1 MQQPEFNAFRSILQG
16 VYALYGKDLSQ
27 PVMDL
32 WWQAMKPF
40 DLPAF
45 KDAMN
50 RHALDP
56 DRGQFLPK
64 PADVVRLVH
73 GGTQD
78 GALVAWAKVDRAV
91 RSVGTYASVVFDDP
105 IVHAV
110 VTDMGG
116 WIALGQKTEHEWP
129 FVGKQFETRYRGYR
143 MRASAGEYPR
153 VLTGMA
159 DADNARQGF
168 KLSEPVLIGNADAAQ
183 RVMLGGSAQPKL
195 TWTRGSS
202 WLPLLHVEHPREP
215 A

>member
-1 MQQPEFNAFRSILQG
+1 MQQPEFNDFRSVLQG

-45 KDAMN
+45 KDAMT

-91 RSVGTYASVVFDDP
+91 RAVGTYASVVFDDP

-110 VTDMGG
+110 VVDMGG
-116 WIALGQKTEHEWP
+116 WIGLGQKTEQDWP
-129 FVGKQFETRYRGYR
+129 FVGKEFETRYRGYR
-143 MRASAGEYPR
+143 VRGSAGEYPR
-153 VLTGMA
+153 VLIGMA

-168 KLSEPVLIGNADAAQ
+168 KLSEPVLIGNPEAAQ
-183 RVMLGGSAQPKL
+183 RVALGGTDAPKL
-195 TWTRGSS
+195 TWMRGSNL
-202 WLPLLHVEHPREP
+202 LPLLHVERPKEP